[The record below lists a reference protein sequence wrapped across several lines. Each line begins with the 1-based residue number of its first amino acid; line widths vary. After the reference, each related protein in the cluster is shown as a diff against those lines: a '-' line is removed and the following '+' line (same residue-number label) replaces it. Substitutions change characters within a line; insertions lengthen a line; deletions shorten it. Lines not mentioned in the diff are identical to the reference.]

1 MQLRFSAK
9 FIILSLVSMILLLSS
24 QRHAQAQSE
33 PIACGETVSG
43 EITDDK
49 AQDYWWFA
57 GQAGQTVTISMW
69 GDVDSALLLADTGGY
84 VLARSTGIGDAYL
97 EQTITETATYTIEAT
112 RRGGESS
119 DSVGAYE
126 LLLECAAPVSQAG
139 ATVTTETELAAAIRA
154 SNQNAEADVISLG
167 ADITLTAELPR
178 ISSSITILGNEHSIS
193 GNERV
198 RIFFVTESGALSL
211 RDAIFRDGAAD
222 GATTGGNS
230 LCLDPEIFGID
241 TGEEV
246 APESGSGGAICN
258 HGSLEVSGSVFSG
271 NISNYLGG
279 AIVNL
284 GKASISGSVFS
295 GNSAELGGGAI
306 VNLDLT
312 LMLSISDNLTEE
324 VGDAIVNFGE
334 ASISISDSDFSGNS
348 AEFGGAITNL
358 GSISI
363 SGSDFSGNSADFS
376 GGAIATQGELS
387 ISDSEFSGNSADAGG
402 AIWNDEDGEAIISK
416 SVFSDNSPQDC
427 HGVVCHSAPDGG
439 ASGQVGVSASE
450 NDDLAS
456 QAGATVTTETEL
468 AAAIRAANQNAEAD
482 VISLGADIT
491 LTEELPT
498 ISSSITI
505 LGNEHSISGNERVR
519 IFFVTES
526 GALTLRDAILRD
538 GATTGGNSLCFD
550 PEIFG
555 IDIVE
560 EVAPEFGGAICNHG
574 SLEVSDSVFSGNSA
588 VRGGGAIFNLGE
600 ASISDSVFSNNTAED
615 SGGAIVHLDI
625 ILMLSTSDIPTE
637 VVGDAI
643 VNFGEASISISES
656 NFSDNS
662 AYIGGAIFNFGEVSI
677 SDSEFSGNSAAG
689 GGGAIATQGELSISD
704 SVFRDNSAGELG
716 LGGAIW
722 NNDDG
727 EVSISSSV
735 FSDNSP
741 QDCHGVVCHS
751 APDGGASGQVG
762 VGASPPDE
770 LASPSPSRI
779 SYGESATDSLSD
791 SRAYIDFP
799 FQAQAGDN
807 VLISMDA
814 TSGNL
819 DPLLKLY
826 DDAGNELANDDDSG
840 DGRNALIE
848 FRIPSA
854 GEFVIN
860 AGRYAGSG
868 DFRVSL
874 SLAETRAAQAPQA
887 GATVTT
893 ETELAAAIRAA
904 NDSAEDDVISLGADI
919 TLTAALPG
927 ISSSITILGNGH
939 SISGNES
946 VRIFF
951 VAENGSLRIEHLTL
965 EDGAT
970 GNICGWNY
978 IGAAICNLG
987 SLEVRSSIFSG
998 NSTRSSGGAIAN
1010 IGEANISYSEF
1021 NGNSA
1026 VGLGGAIHN
1035 YGELSIIFSEFNDN
1049 SAKKG
1054 GAIWNAE
1061 DDEAII
1067 IFSEFNGNSAEE
1079 GGAIWND
1086 EDGEAIISKSVF
1098 SDNSPQDCHGVVC
1111 RSVPDGGPSG
1121 QVGVSA
1127 SESDDL
1133 ASQAGATV
1141 STATALAAAIRAA
1154 NQNAEA
1160 DVISLGADITL
1171 TAEPFTISSSIIILG
1186 NGHSISGNDQLRI
1199 FTITESGALTLR
1211 DAILRDGA
1219 VREGSLCLD
1228 PDIFEIDSG
1237 EVAASGLGGAICN
1250 NGSLE
1255 VSGSVFIGNSAVG
1268 GGGAILNLG
1277 EASISG
1283 SVLSVNSAEGF
1294 GGAILNLGEAS
1305 ISDSDFSDNSAED
1318 GGGAITNVD
1327 LAFYGISISDN
1338 PTEEDGDEIVNF
1350 GEINISGS
1358 EFSDNSAEEGGA
1370 IANIGEASISGS
1382 VFSGNSADWG
1392 GAIANRGELS
1402 ISASNFS
1409 GNRAYFG
1416 SKSNNGGL
1424 GGAIFNLGEVSISD
1438 SVFSG
1443 NTSVGHGGAIL
1454 NFDFGEVSIGNS
1466 EFSGN
1471 ISNIVGGAITNLR
1484 EASISISDS
1493 EFSGNSSSN
1502 GGAIW
1507 HVSDGEVSISN
1518 SVFSDNSP
1526 QNCRGVACRSVPD
1539 GGPSG
1544 QVGVSASDAP
1554 AIPGAASG
1562 SPSEI
1567 ILAHEKLLAVENVA
1581 CSASDSYFILRLKTD
1596 SVLNQHF
1603 LEINLNTRGD
1613 ARIAQVVPL
1622 PEADSYGEDVNWV
1635 DFSEL
1640 VEAGVQQVSSFLIE
1654 KAAES
1659 ALGPKGGA
1667 AIKVLEFGSDVQRWV
1682 DERYTRGQSPAGL
1695 RLTWYN
1701 TGVDPAVARYLVHVT
1716 HSSDGSLGL
1725 STSLAPLTIFAQTAA
1740 AQHNELKPSY
1750 EGDYLTEALNFF
1762 SGKTI
1767 ANATKDLLKP
1777 LIPEDLQ
1784 YLIDFSPAA
1793 VMAYFT
1799 ERVAINRDAMEISQ
1813 PVAIC

>member
-154 SNQNAEADVISLG
+154 ANQDAEADVISLG
-167 ADITLTAELPR
+167 ADITLTAELPT

-211 RDAIFRDGAAD
+211 RDAIFRDGAARE
-222 GATTGGNS
+222 GGS
-230 LCLDPEIFGID
+230 LCDDSDRI
-241 TGEEV
+241 
-246 APESGSGGAICN
+246 GGAICN
-258 HGSLEVSGSVFSG
+258 LGSLEVSDSVFSG
-271 NISNYLGG
+271 NFAEDGG
-279 AIVNL
+279 
-284 GKASISGSVFS
+284 
-295 GNSAELGGGAI
+295 
-306 VNLDLT
+306 
-312 LMLSISDNLTEE
+312 
-324 VGDAIVNFGE
+324 AIVNFGE
-334 ASISISDSDFSGNS
+334 ASVRISNSDFSGNAAENGGAIINYYGGGSISISDSVFSDNSGMAGGAIYNFGELSISNSEFSGNS
-348 AEFGGAITNL
+348 AVSGGGAIFNV
-358 GSISI
+358 GGSSISI
-363 SGSDFSGNSADFS
+363 SDSIFSGNSAVEQ
-376 GGAIATQGELS
+376 GGAIVNRSESSISISNSVFSDNNSAVEQGGAIVNYGELS
-387 ISDSEFSGNSADAGG
+387 ISDSEFRDNSAGELGLGG
-402 AIWNDEDGEAIISK
+402 AIWNNDDGEVSISN

-427 HGVVCHSAPDGG
+427 HGVGCRSAPDGG

-491 LTEELPT
+491 LTEELPRISSSIT
-498 ISSSITI
+498 ILGNEHSISGNERVRIFFVTESGALTLRDAIFRDGAATEGNSLCFDPEIFGLDTGEEVAPESRTGGAICNHGSLEVSGSVFSGNSAELGGAIVNLGEASISGSVFSGNSAELGGGAIVHLDLTLMLSISDNLTEEVGDAIVNFGEASISISDSEFSGNSADAGGAIVNSGSISISGSDFSGNSADAGGAIANSGSISISGSDFSGNSADFNGGAIATQGELSISDSEFRDNSAGELGLGGAIWNNDDGEVSISNSVFSDNSPQDCHGVVCRSAPDGGASGQVGVSASENDDLASQAGATVTTETELAAAIRAANQNAEADVISLGADITLTEELPRISSSITI

-538 GATTGGNSLCFD
+538 GAADGATTGGNSLCFD
-550 PEIFG
+550 LEIFG
-555 IDIVE
+555 LDTGE

-588 VRGGGAIFNLGE
+588 DAGGAIFNLGE
-600 ASISDSVFSNNTAED
+600 ASISDSVFSNNTAEA
-615 SGGAIVHLDI
+615 SGGAIVNLDI
-625 ILMLSTSDIPTE
+625 ILMLSTSVIPTE

-656 NFSDNS
+656 NFSDNK
-662 AYIGGAIFNFGEVSI
+662 AYAGGAIYNLGEVSI
-677 SDSEFSGNSAAG
+677 SDSNFSSNSAEFG
-689 GGGAIATQGELSISD
+689 
-704 SVFRDNSAGELG
+704 
-716 LGGAIW
+716 GGAIW

-741 QDCHGVVCHS
+741 QDCLGVVCRS
-751 APDGGASGQVG
+751 VPDGGPSGQVG
-762 VGASPPDE
+762 VAASASDE

-814 TSGNL
+814 TGGDL

-840 DGRNALIE
+840 DGNNALIE

-874 SLAETRAAQAPQA
+874 SLAETRAAQVPQA
-887 GATVTT
+887 GA
-893 ETELAAAIRAA
+893 
-904 NDSAEDDVISLGADI
+904 S
-919 TLTAALPG
+919 
-927 ISSSITILGNGH
+927 
-939 SISGNES
+939 
-946 VRIFF
+946 
-951 VAENGSLRIEHLTL
+951 
-965 EDGAT
+965 
-970 GNICGWNY
+970 
-978 IGAAICNLG
+978 
-987 SLEVRSSIFSG
+987 
-998 NSTRSSGGAIAN
+998 
-1010 IGEANISYSEF
+1010 EA
-1021 NGNSA
+1021 
-1026 VGLGGAIHN
+1026 
-1035 YGELSIIFSEFNDN
+1035 
-1049 SAKKG
+1049 
-1054 GAIWNAE
+1054 
-1061 DDEAII
+1061 
-1067 IFSEFNGNSAEE
+1067 
-1079 GGAIWND
+1079 
-1086 EDGEAIISKSVF
+1086 
-1098 SDNSPQDCHGVVC
+1098 
-1111 RSVPDGGPSG
+1111 PS
-1121 QVGVSA
+1121 
-1127 SESDDL
+1127 
-1133 ASQAGATV
+1133 
-1141 STATALAAAIRAA
+1141 
-1154 NQNAEA
+1154 
-1160 DVISLGADITL
+1160 
-1171 TAEPFTISSSIIILG
+1171 
-1186 NGHSISGNDQLRI
+1186 
-1199 FTITESGALTLR
+1199 
-1211 DAILRDGA
+1211 
-1219 VREGSLCLD
+1219 
-1228 PDIFEIDSG
+1228 
-1237 EVAASGLGGAICN
+1237 
-1250 NGSLE
+1250 
-1255 VSGSVFIGNSAVG
+1255 
-1268 GGGAILNLG
+1268 
-1277 EASISG
+1277 
-1283 SVLSVNSAEGF
+1283 
-1294 GGAILNLGEAS
+1294 
-1305 ISDSDFSDNSAED
+1305 
-1318 GGGAITNVD
+1318 
-1327 LAFYGISISDN
+1327 
-1338 PTEEDGDEIVNF
+1338 
-1350 GEINISGS
+1350 
-1358 EFSDNSAEEGGA
+1358 
-1370 IANIGEASISGS
+1370 
-1382 VFSGNSADWG
+1382 
-1392 GAIANRGELS
+1392 
-1402 ISASNFS
+1402 
-1409 GNRAYFG
+1409 
-1416 SKSNNGGL
+1416 
-1424 GGAIFNLGEVSISD
+1424 
-1438 SVFSG
+1438 
-1443 NTSVGHGGAIL
+1443 
-1454 NFDFGEVSIGNS
+1454 
-1466 EFSGN
+1466 
-1471 ISNIVGGAITNLR
+1471 
-1484 EASISISDS
+1484 
-1493 EFSGNSSSN
+1493 
-1502 GGAIW
+1502 
-1507 HVSDGEVSISN
+1507 
-1518 SVFSDNSP
+1518 
-1526 QNCRGVACRSVPD
+1526 
-1539 GGPSG
+1539 
-1544 QVGVSASDAP
+1544 
-1554 AIPGAASG
+1554 IPGDASG
-1562 SPSEI
+1562 SPPAI
-1567 ILAHEKLLAVENVA
+1567 VLAHEKLLSVENVA

-1596 SVLNQHF
+1596 SVLNQHI

-1654 KAAES
+1654 AGAEY
-1659 ALGPKGGA
+1659 ALGAAGGPT
-1667 AIKVLEFGSDVQRWV
+1667 IKVLEFGSDIQRWV

-1725 STSLAPLTIFAQTAA
+1725 STSLARLTIFAEAA
-1740 AQHNELKPSY
+1740 AAAHNEMKPSY
-1750 EGDYLTEALNFF
+1750 EGDYLAEAFNFF
-1762 SGKTI
+1762 SGKTT